1 MKKCLDSSSI
11 KFELFVLDLKK
22 YNPLC
27 LCVCIYIYIEREG
40 EREIQRER
48 ELFSDIGLKY
58 SVYRVHQNRFFP
70 YVKKEADPSSET

>member
-1 MKKCLDSSSI
+1 
-11 KFELFVLDLKK
+11 
-22 YNPLC
+22 
-27 LCVCIYIYIEREG
+27 VCIYIYIEREG

-70 YVKKEADPSSET
+70 YVKNEADPSSET